1 MAELDETPKPE
12 APKVEAKAQKPGRL
26 GLALRPLTGEER
38 QKHGVEGGLMIEKA
52 VGPAQKAGILKGDV
66 LLAVNGEPVSDVE
79 TLRKLADKA
88 GPHVALLIERQGN
101 TLFIPLNLGK
111 EK

>member
-1 MAELDETPKPE
+1 
-12 APKVEAKAQKPGRL
+12 
-26 GLALRPLTGEER
+26 
-38 QKHGVEGGLMIEKA
+38 
-52 VGPAQKAGILKGDV
+52 
-66 LLAVNGEPVSDVE
+66 VSDVE
-79 TLRKLADKA
+79 SVRKLADKA